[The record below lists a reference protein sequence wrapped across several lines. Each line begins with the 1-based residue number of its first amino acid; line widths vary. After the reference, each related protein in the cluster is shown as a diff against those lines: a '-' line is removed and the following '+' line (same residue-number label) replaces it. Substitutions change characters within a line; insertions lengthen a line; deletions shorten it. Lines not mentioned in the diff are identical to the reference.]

1 MTSTHTTYAELSLE
15 SYHLPTYVGHMT
27 EQRIALVTGAN
38 QGIGYALVEELAN
51 RMNPEDLVLLTG
63 RNPERVAEAA
73 ARVHGV
79 AKVEGRV
86 LDVTDRT
93 AVERLA
99 AELGG
104 VDFVVS
110 NAVGP
115 LEPGKE
121 PVEQVDEFVDVANL
135 GAQYMLR
142 AFGPIL
148 RPGGRLIVVASSLGT
163 LEQLPAALWSRFD
176 GASLEDVEKV
186 VEEWRTAVHD
196 GTATDQGWPEW
207 INLPSKVAQVAAVR
221 AVANERRAR
230 DLASGTLVASVCPGL
245 VDTRASRPWF
255 EDFSD
260 AKSPADA
267 VQPIADLILSDHVD
281 PAQYGELIRDG
292 EVVAW
297 KPSTP
302 R

>member
-1 MTSTHTTYAELSLE
+1 
-15 SYHLPTYVGHMT
+15 MT
-27 EQRIALVTGAN
+27 ERIAVVTGAN

-51 RMNPEDLVLLTG
+51 RMNADDLVLLTG
-63 RNPERVAEAA
+63 RNPERVAAA
-73 ARVHGV
+73 AAQVNGR
-79 AKVEGRV
+79 ARVEGRV
-86 LDVTDRT
+86 LDVTDGE
-93 AVERLA
+93 AVARLA
-99 AELGG
+99 DELGG
-104 VDFVVS
+104 VDIVVS

-115 LEPGKE
+115 LEPGKT
-121 PVEQVDEFVDVANL
+121 PAEQVDEFVDVANL
-135 GAQYMLR
+135 GAQYVLR
-142 AFGPIL
+142 AFGPAL

-163 LEQLPAALWSRFD
+163 LAQLPERLWDRFD

-196 GTATDQGWPEW
+196 GTAAAQGWPEW

-221 AVANERRAR
+221 AVAAERRER
-230 DLASGTLVASVCPGL
+230 DLAENTLVASVCPGL

-255 EDFSD
+255 DDFSQ

-267 VQPIADLILSDHVD
+267 VVPIADLILAEHVD

-292 EVVAW
+292 RILTW
-297 KPSTP
+297 RPPTP

>member
-1 MTSTHTTYAELSLE
+1 MRT
-15 SYHLPTYVGHMT
+15 
-27 EQRIALVTGAN
+27 ALITGAN
-38 QGIGYALVEELAN
+38 QGIGYALVQELAN
-51 RMNPEDLVLLTG
+51 RMNPDDLILLTG
-63 RNPERVAEAA
+63 RNPARVAAA
-73 ARVHGV
+73 AAQVNGKAR
-79 AKVEGRV
+79 VEGRV
-86 LDVTDRT
+86 LDVTDGE
-93 AVERLA
+93 AVRRLA
-99 AELGG
+99 GELGA
-104 VDFVVS
+104 VDIVVS

-115 LEPGKE
+115 LEPGKA

-135 GAQYMLR
+135 GAQHVLR

-163 LEQLPAALWSRFD
+163 LAQLPQQLWDRFD

-196 GTATDQGWPEW
+196 GTAQAQGWPEW

-221 AVANERRAR
+221 AVAAERRER
-230 DLASGTLVASVCPGL
+230 DLAENTLVASVCPGL

-255 EDFSD
+255 EDFSQ

-267 VQPIADLILSDHVD
+267 VVPIADLILAGTVD
-281 PAQYGELIRDG
+281 PARYGELVRDG
-292 EVVAW
+292 EVLTW

>member
-1 MTSTHTTYAELSLE
+1 MRT
-15 SYHLPTYVGHMT
+15 
-27 EQRIALVTGAN
+27 ALITGAN

-63 RNPERVAEAA
+63 RNPERVAAA
-73 ARVHGV
+73 AAQVRGR
-79 AKVEGRV
+79 ARVEGRV
-86 LDVTDRT
+86 LDVTDGD
-93 AVERLA
+93 AVRRLA
-99 AELGG
+99 EELGG
-104 VDFVVS
+104 VDIVVS
-110 NAVGP
+110 NAIGP
-115 LEPGKE
+115 LEPGK
-121 PVEQVDEFVDVANL
+121 PAVEQLDEFVDVANL

-163 LEQLPAALWSRFD
+163 LAQLPEELWSRFD

-196 GTATDQGWPEW
+196 GTAAAQGWPEW

-221 AVANERRAR
+221 AVADERRTA
-230 DLASGTLVASVCPGL
+230 DLAAGTLVASVCPGL

-255 EDFSD
+255 EDFSQ
-260 AKSPADA
+260 AKSPAEA
-267 VQPIADLILSDHVD
+267 VKPIADLILADRVD
-281 PAQYGELIRDG
+281 PDQYGELIRDG
-292 EVVAW
+292 EVVPW
-297 KPSTP
+297 RPSGT

>member
-1 MTSTHTTYAELSLE
+1 
-15 SYHLPTYVGHMT
+15 MT

-38 QGIGYALVEELAN
+38 QGIGYALVEELAQ

-63 RNPERVAEAA
+63 RNPERVAAAA
-73 ARVHGV
+73 ARVEGK
-79 AKVEGRV
+79 ARVEGRV
-86 LDVTDRT
+86 LDVTDGD
-93 AVERLA
+93 AVRRLA
-99 AELGG
+99 AELGV
-104 VDFVVS
+104 VDIVVS

-115 LEPGKE
+115 LEPGAT

-163 LEQLPAALWSRFD
+163 LEQLPENLWGRFD

-196 GTATDQGWPEW
+196 GTAQTQGWPEW

-221 AVANERRAR
+221 AVAAERRER
-230 DLASGTLVASVCPGL
+230 DLAESTLVASVCPGL

-255 EDFSD
+255 DDFSQ

-267 VQPIADLILSDHVD
+267 VVPIADLVLADHVD

-292 EVVAW
+292 QVLAW
-297 KPSTP
+297 KPSAP

>member
-1 MTSTHTTYAELSLE
+1 
-15 SYHLPTYVGHMT
+15 MT
-27 EQRIALVTGAN
+27 EKRIALVTGAN
-38 QGIGYALVEELAN
+38 QGIGYALVEELAQ

-63 RNPERVAEAA
+63 RNPERVAAAA
-73 ARVHGV
+73 ARVNGR
-79 AKVEGRV
+79 ARVEGRV
-86 LDVTDRT
+86 LDVTDGD
-93 AVERLA
+93 AVRRLA
-99 AELGG
+99 AELGA
-104 VDFVVS
+104 VDIVVS

-115 LEPGKE
+115 LEPGVA
-121 PVEQVDEFVDVANL
+121 PVDQVDEFVDVANL

-163 LEQLPAALWSRFD
+163 LEQLPEDLWGRFD
-176 GASLEDVEKV
+176 EVSLEDVEKV

-196 GTATDQGWPEW
+196 GTAQAQSWPEW

-221 AVANERRAR
+221 AVAAERRER
-230 DLASGTLVASVCPGL
+230 DLAENTLVASVCPGL

-255 EDFSD
+255 EDFSQ

-267 VQPIADLILSDHVD
+267 VVPIADLILADHVD
-281 PAQYGELIRDG
+281 PARYGELIRDG
-292 EVVAW
+292 QVVGW
-297 KPSTP
+297 KPSVP